1 MEKKCRL
8 HFDLTKERVERLD
21 DLRVKTGAS
30 SRSEVIKRA
39 LHFYGLVVDR
49 AVSGESFNLS
59 NDLLIA
65 ICGVSSNKKN

>member
-1 MEKKCRL
+1 MEKKYRL
-8 HFDLTKERVERLD
+8 QFDFTEERVERLD
-21 DLRVKTGAS
+21 DLKVKTEAS
-30 SRSEVIKRA
+30 NRAEVIKRA